1 MTVMRQETFGPTL
14 PVVKVAD
21 EDEAIQLA
29 NDSNYGLS
37 ATVWTGDYA
46 RGERIARRL
55 DAGGVNINDMMSN
68 LFSFA
73 LPMAGWKSSGIGS
86 RNGGAHGL
94 LKYCRPQAITTPP
107 ATGAGQRGDVVPVL
121 AAESPARNG
130 HHAGGRRAHGL
141 QRVGIKPR
149 ERIAMKCK
157 AAVLRGVGRD
167 WEIEEITLD
176 PPRDGEVLVK
186 MAVAGV
192 CHSDDHYTTGDG
204 VMSPELTAI
213 VEATGGTAPEYFPL
227 LGGHEGAGVVEEVG
241 PGVRSVRPGD
251 HVATSF
257 IPACGACRWCV
268 SGMTYLCDAGA
279 MMFAKE
285 MTTDGTRRRH
295 LGDED
300 LTAMTQ
306 LGTFSEYMVVAE
318 ESVIKIDD
326 SIPFEAASLVSCGV
340 TTGWGSATVGV
351 GTQPG
356 DTVVIV
362 GTGGVGINAV
372 QGARAAGANAVVAVD
387 PVEFKRDTAKFFGAT
402 DTSPSVEEAIPLVR
416 ELTNGVMAD
425 RVVLTPSVLHAE
437 LVAPAMMLTRK
448 GGTCLMTAVPKLE
461 VNMVPLLL
469 VDMLQGCKQLK
480 GLLYGGMNPRASMP
494 MLLSMYRSGN
504 LKLDE
509 LVTHRYR
516 LDQINDAITDMREGR
531 NIRGIIEFD

>member
-1 MTVMRQETFGPTL
+1 MT
-14 PVVKVAD
+14 
-21 EDEAIQLA
+21 
-29 NDSNYGLS
+29 N
-37 ATVWTGDYA
+37 
-46 RGERIARRL
+46 
-55 DAGGVNINDMMSN
+55 
-68 LFSFA
+68 
-73 LPMAGWKSSGIGS
+73 
-86 RNGGAHGL
+86 
-94 LKYCRPQAITTPP
+94 
-107 ATGAGQRGDVVPVL
+107 
-121 AAESPARNG
+121 
-130 HHAGGRRAHGL
+130 
-141 QRVGIKPR
+141 
-149 ERIAMKCK
+149 AMKCQ

-176 PPRDGEVLVK
+176 PPQAGEVLVK

-192 CHSDDHYTTGDG
+192 CHSDDHYATGDG

-213 VEATGGTAPEYFPL
+213 VEATGGSAPEYFPL

-241 PGVRSVRPGD
+241 PGVRSVQPGD
-251 HVATSF
+251 RVATSF
-257 IPACGACRWCV
+257 IPACGSCRWCV

-285 MTTDGTRRRH
+285 MTTDGTARRH

-351 GTQPG
+351 GTQVG
-356 DTVVIV
+356 DTVVVV

-402 DTSPSVEEAIPLVR
+402 DTSPSIEEAFLLVK
-416 ELTNGVMAD
+416 EITNGVMAD
-425 RVVLTPSVLHAE
+425 RVVLTPERALRRTAGPRDDADAQRGHLPDDRGAE
-437 LVAPAMMLTRK
+437 AGSRTWFRWCSS
-448 GGTCLMTAVPKLE
+448 TCSKAA
-461 VNMVPLLL
+461 
-469 VDMLQGCKQLK
+469 DLK
-480 GLLYGGMNPRASMP
+480 GLLYGGMNPRVSMP

-509 LVTHRYR
+509 LVTQRYR

-531 NIRGIIEFD
+531 NIRGIIQFG

>member
-1 MTVMRQETFGPTL
+1 
-14 PVVKVAD
+14 
-21 EDEAIQLA
+21 
-29 NDSNYGLS
+29 
-37 ATVWTGDYA
+37 
-46 RGERIARRL
+46 
-55 DAGGVNINDMMSN
+55 
-68 LFSFA
+68 
-73 LPMAGWKSSGIGS
+73 
-86 RNGGAHGL
+86 
-94 LKYCRPQAITTPP
+94 
-107 ATGAGQRGDVVPVL
+107 
-121 AAESPARNG
+121 
-130 HHAGGRRAHGL
+130 
-141 QRVGIKPR
+141 
-149 ERIAMKCK
+149 
-157 AAVLRGVGRD
+157 
-167 WEIEEITLD
+167 
-176 PPRDGEVLVK
+176 

-192 CHSDDHYTTGDG
+192 CHSDDHYATGDG
-204 VMSPELTAI
+204 VMSPELAAI
-213 VEATGGTAPEYFPL
+213 VEATGGSAPEYFPL

-241 PGVRSVRPGD
+241 PGVRSVQPGD
-251 HVATSF
+251 RVAISF

-268 SGMTYLCDAGA
+268 SGMTYLCDHGA

-295 LGDED
+295 VGDED

-306 LGTFSEYMVVAE
+306 LGTFAEYIVVAE

-351 GTQPG
+351 GTQAG
-356 DTVVIV
+356 DTVVVV

-402 DTSPSVEEAIPLVR
+402 DTSPSIEEAFPWCKEI
-416 ELTNGVMAD
+416 TNGVMAD

-437 LVAPAMMLTRK
+437 LLAPAMMLTRK
-448 GGTCLMTAVPKLE
+448 GGTCLMTAVPKFE
-461 VNMVPLLL
+461 MNMVPLLL
-469 VDMLQGCKQLK
+469 VDMLQGCKTLK

-509 LVTHRYR
+509 LVTKRYR

-531 NIRGIIEFD
+531 NIRGIIEFDLGPGVSRRVRGVDPQVDAELGAGDAVVHRQVGDAGLQQYVLAQQAVAGVFAGRLVEDHVGGVGVHVGLAGAAHRLVAAEQVLHRGGGHHRARPQGVGGDARHRAAPRLFPRRTTTFRTSPSCTPSA